1 VHLILGRGTDGVPCT
16 GATEARARFISVVRG
31 AFVQVG
37 QAELWARGWEQ
48 EERRGIGSLARLAF
62 VLFGGGRLRV
72 QAADTIPSVF
82 MLTWGAWG
90 GQERARQAVR
100 TAPPQAGS

>member
-1 VHLILGRGTDGVPCT
+1 MHLVLGRGADGVPCT
-16 GATEARARFISVVRG
+16 GAAEVWARFISVVRG

-48 EERRGIGSLARLAF
+48 EERREIGSLARLAF
-62 VLFGGGRLRV
+62 VFFGGGRLRV
-72 QAADTIPSVF
+72 QAADAIPSVF
-82 MLTWGAWG
+82 TLTWGAWG
-90 GQERARQAVR
+90 ARERAHQAVR